1 MLTNAHKPIIG
12 FAAYSG
18 VGKTTLLKNLIP
30 LLVQSNIRLALVKHA
45 HHDFD
50 IDKPGK
56 DSYELRHAGAG
67 QVLITSAK
75 RRALM
80 LENPIEKDPVLNDE
94 LGYLHQQDIDLI
106 LVEGFRHECFAKIE
120 LFRPA
125 AGHEPLYIQDENIV
139 AVATD
144 GQLPEPTSLP
154 LLDINNPQGIATFIR
169 SRFLPGYRP

>member
-1 MLTNAHKPIIG
+1 MLTNAHKPILG

-18 VGKTTLLKNLIP
+18 VGKTTLLKKLIP
-30 LLVQSNIRLALVKHA
+30 LLLENNIRVALVKHA
-45 HHDFD
+45 HHVFD

-56 DSYELRHAGAG
+56 DSYELRKAGAG

-80 LENPIEKDPVLNDE
+80 IENPLDKDPVLNDE
-94 LGYLHQQDIDLI
+94 LGYLHQEDIDLI
-106 LVEGFRHECFAKIE
+106 LVEGFRHESFAKIE

-125 AGHEPLYIQDENIV
+125 AGHDPLYLQDENIV

-144 GQLPEPTSLP
+144 EQLPEPTSLAV
-154 LLDINNPQGIATFIR
+154 LDINNPQSIATFIR